1 MKEGGQVED
10 NRKGFSGKVRA
21 LPVAIVFRTQTLC
34 ACQREHIWRWGLASL
49 AVESAISG
57 LDCRFKLLP
66 ATQAALVTKPLTLVK
81 TLVLLLDALVLLS
94 WC

>member
-1 MKEGGQVED
+1 M
-10 NRKGFSGKVRA
+10 
-21 LPVAIVFRTQTLC
+21 
-34 ACQREHIWRWGLASL
+34 ASL
-49 AVESAISG
+49 ALESAISG

-81 TLVLLLDALVLLS
+81 THVLLLDALVLLS